1 MILRKP
7 FYPKFTVPAIHF
19 RVLMRLHKN
28 MGRDDGHRFHAVM
41 REQVQQSRQVASE
54 HSDCDPMGAVVL
66 KTQPNTPCL
75 LYTSPSPRDRQKS
88 RMPSSA

>member
-28 MGRDDGHRFHAVM
+28 MGRDDGHRFQAVM

-54 HSDCDPMGAVVL
+54 HSDCDPMGVAVL
-66 KTQPNTPCL
+66 KTLIHNLEARHDWLITKE
-75 LYTSPSPRDRQKS
+75 SV
-88 RMPSSA
+88 